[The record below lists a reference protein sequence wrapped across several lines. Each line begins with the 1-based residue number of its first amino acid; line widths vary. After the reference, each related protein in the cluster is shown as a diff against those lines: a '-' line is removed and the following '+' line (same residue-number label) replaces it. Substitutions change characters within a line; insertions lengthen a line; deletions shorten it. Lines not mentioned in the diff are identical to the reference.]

1 MKRKSAMLKAT
12 GRIAALTILAAFLA
26 GCSTYY
32 QSYYPDS
39 GVYYGDSGVY
49 GHAGAPTRGG
59 YGYRTVNPA
68 VYPYWSIDYF
78 YFSQYYHPYS
88 VYVGYN
94 EPLYYPYPGWVFGDY
109 RAVHPHGYASFGFG
123 FGYPWYGYGH
133 RYPGYSLGFF
143 SGYSPYYYG
152 GYYRGDRHGR
162 HKIRQIDRRIEALQ
176 HGGSNAS
183 RRELLGRDRVA
194 GNGGSGLYD
203 SRSSNR
209 SAVRSR
215 ADMLRQRSTDGA
227 RSSQRRTVAPD
238 RSSNR
243 RVERRAPDIRSERRS
258 DRRALDRDRIRRDG
272 GGSAYEGHRGI
283 PIENLRGRV
292 IVDSRSNRSDDA
304 RGRDAGRRDHGGAA
318 KNIRRA
324 PAIDWNRGDRQSR
337 QQSGRVLRRADNGGR
352 DNLLNRSTRSFGAPP
367 QRPNRRAAPSPR
379 PARDVS
385 RPEAPKRASSSS
397 RSRQSEMRQDSSGRR
412 SSNRSLRN
420 GGGNSRAG
428 GKRR

>member
-1 MKRKSAMLKAT
+1 MNQGTANIKSGLRLSALAMMAM
-12 GRIAALTILAAFLA
+12 ALA

-39 GVYYGDSGVY
+39 GVYYGDSAQY
-49 GHAGAPTRGG
+49 GHGGVHSRAG
-59 YGYRTVNPA
+59 YGYQRVNPA
-68 VYPYWSIDYF
+68 VYPYWSLDYF

-88 VYVGYN
+88 VYVGFN

-109 RAVHPHGYASFGFG
+109 RAVHPLGYASFG
-123 FGYPWYGYGH
+123 FGYPWYGYGS
-133 RYPGYSLGFF
+133 RYPAYSFGFF
-143 SGYSPYYYG
+143 SGYSPYYYS
-152 GYYRGDRHGR
+152 GYYRGDRHGHHR
-162 HKIRQIDRRIEALQ
+162 IRQIDRRLEALQ
-176 HGGSNAS
+176 YGDSRAS
-183 RRELLGRDRVA
+183 RRELLGRDRV
-194 GNGGSGLYD
+194 GSSVYD
-203 SRSSNR
+203 SRRGYHNR
-209 SAVRSR
+209 DRNDATRSQSR
-215 ADMLRQRSTDGA
+215 AAMMRQRNTGA
-227 RSSQRRTVAPD
+227 SRAPQRTVAPD
-238 RSSNR
+238 R
-243 RVERRAPDIRSERRS
+243 RVERRRAPDVRSERRP

-272 GGSAYEGHRGI
+272 GGSAYQGHRGI

-337 QQSGRVLRRADNGGR
+337 QQSGRVLRRADNAGR
-352 DNLLNRSTRSFGAPP
+352 DNLLNRSTRRFGAPP

>member
-1 MKRKSAMLKAT
+1 MLKAT

-176 HGGSNAS
+176 HGSSYAS

-292 IVDSRSNRSDDA
+292 IVNSRNVRPSGSDREAVARDRADA
-304 RGRDAGRRDHGGAA
+304 AR
-318 KNIRRA
+318 NIRRA
-324 PAIDWNRGDRQSR
+324 PAIDWNRGERRSR
-337 QQSGRVLRRADNGGR
+337 SGHAGNQRRAD
-352 DNLLNRSTRSFGAPP
+352 DNARGSLLNRSTRSSGVPV
-367 QRPNRRAAPSPR
+367 QRPGSHHAPSSR
-379 PARDVS
+379 PAREIS
-385 RPEAPKRASSSS
+385 RPEPASRASSPPR
-397 RSRQSEMRQDSSGRR
+397 RSQMRQRASDGSRESGRVGR
-412 SSNRSLRN
+412 RDRR
-420 GGGNSRAG
+420 GN
-428 GKRR
+428 KRR

>member
-1 MKRKSAMLKAT
+1 MIQRTGKIRTAVHLATLAVLAM
-12 GRIAALTILAAFLA
+12 ALG

-39 GVYYGDSGVY
+39 GVYYGGSGQA
-49 GHAGAPTRGG
+49 AGFSRGG
-59 YGYRTVNPA
+59 YGPVNP
-68 VYPYWSIDYF
+68 VDYPYWSLDYF

-94 EPLYYPYPGWVFGDY
+94 EPLYYPYPGWIFGDY
-109 RAVHPHGYASFGFG
+109 RALRPRGHGSSFAFG
-123 FGYPWYGYGH
+123 FGYPWYGYGN
-133 RYPGYSLGFF
+133 RYPAYSFGFF
-143 SGYSPYYYG
+143 SGYDPYYYG
-152 GYYRGDRHGR
+152 GHYRGERHGR
-162 HKIRQIDRRIEALQ
+162 HRIRQIDRRLEALQ
-176 HGGSNAS
+176 HDDSYVS
-183 RRELLGRDRVA
+183 RRELLGRDRV
-194 GNGGSGLYD
+194 GSSVYD
-203 SRSSNR
+203 SRRGYHNR
-209 SAVRSR
+209 DRSDATRSQSR
-215 ADMLRQRSTDGA
+215 AAMMRQRNSGA
-227 RSSQRRTVAPD
+227 SRAPQRTVAPD
-238 RSSNR
+238 R
-243 RVERRAPDIRSERRS
+243 RVERRRAPDVRSERRP
-258 DRRALDRDRIRRDG
+258 DRRTLDRDRIRRDG

>member
-1 MKRKSAMLKAT
+1 MKQKTLELKSGLRMAGLIVAV
-12 GRIAALTILAAFLA
+12 ALLG

-32 QSYYPDS
+32 ESYYPDS

-49 GHAGAPTRGG
+49 DHSYGYPQRG
-59 YGYRTVNPA
+59 YGAVNPA
-68 VYPYWSIDYF
+68 AYPYWSIDYF

-94 EPLYYPYPGWVFGDY
+94 EPLYYPYPGWIFGDY
-109 RAVHPHGYASFGFG
+109 RALRPRCHGSSFAFG
-123 FGYPWYGYGH
+123 FGYPWYGYGY
-133 RYPGYSLGFF
+133 RYPVYSFGFF
-143 SGYSPYYYG
+143 SGYDPYYYG
-152 GYYRGDRHGR
+152 GHYRGERHGR
-162 HKIRQIDRRIEALQ
+162 HRIRQIDRRLEALQ
-176 HGGSNAS
+176 HDDSYVS
-183 RRELLGRDRVA
+183 RRELLGRDRV
-194 GNGGSGLYD
+194 GSSVYD
-203 SRSSNR
+203 SRRGYHNR
-209 SAVRSR
+209 DRNDATRSQSR
-215 ADMLRQRSTDGA
+215 AAMMRQRNSGA
-227 RSSQRRTVAPD
+227 SRAPQRTVAPD
-238 RSSNR
+238 R
-243 RVERRAPDIRSERRS
+243 RVERRRAPDVRSERRP
-258 DRRALDRDRIRRDG
+258 DRRTLDRDRIRRDG

-337 QQSGRVLRRADNGGR
+337 QQSGRVLRRADNAGR
-352 DNLLNRSTRSFGAPP
+352 DNLLNRSTRRFGAPP

-385 RPEAPKRASSSS
+385 RPEASKRASSSS